1 MYKIKNGAPPTEKI
15 NKSNLKGGTALDWLL
30 QIDQVI
36 LSWFQSLHTGW
47 LDGLMVFITSLGNY
61 GGIWFAAGIALL
73 FFPRYR
79 RYGILLIAGVI
90 TGYLLGD
97 LVLKPLVARPRP
109 FVSLPAAELLIP
121 PPHSYSFPS
130 GHALSSFAAATALFL
145 ADKRLGI
152 PACILAAFI
161 AFSRPYLFVHYPT
174 DVLAGAL
181 LGVVIV
187 FALYGVGKK
196 CGFFPT

>member
-1 MYKIKNGAPPTEKI
+1 M
-15 NKSNLKGGTALDWLL
+15 DWLL

-79 RYGILLIAGVI
+79 CYGVLLIAGVI

-121 PPHSYSFPS
+121 PPHSSSFPS

-152 PACILAAFI
+152 PACILAASI

-196 CGFFPT
+196 CGFFPTWKHFPSTARKKR

>member
-1 MYKIKNGAPPTEKI
+1 M
-15 NKSNLKGGTALDWLL
+15 DWL
-30 QIDQVI
+30 QQFDQAV
-36 LSWFQSLHTGW
+36 LSWFQSLHMDW

-61 GGIWFAAGIALL
+61 GAVWFAAGIALL
-73 FFPRYR
+73 FFPSYR
-79 RYGILLIAGVI
+79 RYGVLLIAGVI

-109 FVSLPAAELLIP
+109 FVSLPEAELLIP
-121 PPHSYSFPS
+121 LPHSFSFPS
-130 GHALSSFAAATALFL
+130 GHAPSSFAAAEALFL

-161 AFSRPYLFVHYPT
+161 AFSRHYLFVHYPT

-181 LGVVIV
+181 LGVLIV
-187 FALYGVGKK
+187 FALYGIGKK
-196 CGFFPT
+196 CGFFQRGSIFQKQR